1 MHERDVETLRTTA
14 AEFLAREAG
23 RESLITVTRAD
34 LSEDRKHGVIYITVY
49 PDAAEANALSFANRN
64 RGEFGKFFEKR
75 VRGMRLPHVE
85 FVIDEGEKYRR
96 RLDELG
102 K

>member
-1 MHERDVETLRTTA
+1 MHERDTETLRTTA

-23 RESLITVTRAD
+23 RESLITVTRAEMG
-34 LSEDRKHGVIYITVY
+34 EDRKHGVIYITVY
-49 PDAAEANALSFANRN
+49 PDSAEVGALNFCNRN